1 RFKCDVKKD
10 YERFLRLETC
20 FMDKIMKVASLMR
33 AIFDLWRRRMCRSLL
48 KNDTSKTINSEDI
61 FKFIDET
68 VKENCER
75 QSIAVMISDV
85 YNIKFDNTRICI
97 IGIFKRNSCAEI
109 TTIPKNVYD
118 QFPNHLKEKLNR
130 NAKVF
135 RVQGIHNSES
145 STEGSLMLKLT
156 ICNSDHKDLE
166 IEAFIDLLSNIPLLC
181 YNHLK
186 KFNINP
192 INLGFKKGSYQFRDA
207 RTEPESRVLLDNDY
221 EPGNKLWAKFTVT
234 EDYVPTRP
242 KMFPVSNN
250 IEHLVLKELEETIS
264 KGWLKKVKNGTLVEN
279 INQMVVV
286 KKIDDEGNIK
296 VRICHAC
303 LNVNKYIKLPELPEL
318 PNAKELLLMHGPRLI
333 SGITIPK
340 QRLQA
345 LLGIECPDT
354 PSALKRVIAK
364 FQYFSMTVPNF
375 PILVKPLH
383 KQSIGEGK
391 LSDNEG
397 CKSLSVYLACTRYA
411 IASLMTCDYDDGS
424 HRPFAFGGRS
434 LICHE
439 INYLEGTKL
448 LLHRK

>member
-1 RFKCDVKKD
+1 
-10 YERFLRLETC
+10 
-20 FMDKIMKVASLMR
+20 MKVASLMR

-75 QSIAVMISDV
+75 QSLKLQSYSESKKPEIV
-85 YNIKFDNTRICI
+85 
-97 IGIFKRNSCAEI
+97 FKNLSVDEEREIYSCAEI

-264 KGWLKKVKNGTLVEN
+264 KGWLKKVKN
-279 INQMVVV
+279 
-286 KKIDDEGNIK
+286 
-296 VRICHAC
+296 
-303 LNVNKYIKLPELPEL
+303 ELPEL

-333 SGITIPK
+333 VFQSGITIPK